1 MKNLRT
7 ALKCAAVL
15 TASVSFLL
23 GSSTQARASESRTIY
38 YTINTETPITEFQLR
53 DLCNQHVNIVA
64 NKLTEVSA
72 RLTGNPTA
80 MAVGGTYGFTP
91 LNPQTPGIPPQ
102 PGQLYRAYCYLEFL
116 SHDKSAGFENYSAV
130 HHTHLSSSNWD
141 TACKPEFDVIKANPN
156 TLIVNYDK
164 SATLFQ
170 GRICNVTTVQAVK
183 N

>member
-1 MKNLRT
+1 MKNLSS
-7 ALKCAAVL
+7 ALKSAAVL
-15 TASVSFLL
+15 TASVSLL
-23 GSSTQARASESRTIY
+23 FGLTNLAQASESRTIY

-80 MAVGGTYGFTP
+80 MQVGGTYGFTP
-91 LNPQTPGIPPQ
+91 LNPQSPGNPN
-102 PGQLYRAYCYLEFL
+102 QLYRAYCYLEFL
-116 SHDKSAGFENYSAV
+116 SRDKSAGFENYSAV
-130 HHTHLSSSNWD
+130 HHTHLSNANWN
-141 TACKPEFDVIKANPN
+141 TACKPEFDVIRANPN

-164 SATLFQ
+164 NATLFQ